1 MKEFKMS
8 KSDGQRIK
16 EFMFQVPPRVISSVK
31 ELTEF
36 LSLNNANG
44 EGDRENINV
53 QQIETFMKN
62 EGFQDSEAILPNFEF
77 QKVLT
82 TKRPQVI
89 RTKEEVDDQ
98 LKTDFQ
104 RAAITEKNSVNTGLN
119 NQDVPETS
127 PVRATFS
134 FSTLPV

>member
-1 MKEFKMS
+1 
-8 KSDGQRIK
+8 
-16 EFMFQVPPRVISSVK
+16 
-31 ELTEF
+31 
-36 LSLNNANG
+36 
-44 EGDRENINV
+44 
-53 QQIETFMKN
+53 MKN

-82 TKRPQVI
+82 TKRPPVI

-104 RAAITEKNSVNTGLN
+104 RAAITEKNSVNTDLN

-127 PVRATFS
+127 PARATFS

>member
-1 MKEFKMS
+1 
-8 KSDGQRIK
+8 
-16 EFMFQVPPRVISSVK
+16 MFQVPPRVISSVK

-36 LSLNNANG
+36 LSFNNANG

-82 TKRPQVI
+82 TKRPPVI

-119 NQDVPETS
+119 NPDVPETS

>member
-1 MKEFKMS
+1 MS

-82 TKRPQVI
+82 TKRPPVI